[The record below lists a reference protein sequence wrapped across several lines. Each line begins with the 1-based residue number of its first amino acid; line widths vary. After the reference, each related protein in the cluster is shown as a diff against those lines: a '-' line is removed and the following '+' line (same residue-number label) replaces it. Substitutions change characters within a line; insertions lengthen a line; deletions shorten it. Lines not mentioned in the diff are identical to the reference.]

1 MITKSAQVS
10 AYLANPTHTAALR
23 VFVANSAGTLK
34 HVATLVP
41 GADPTISVE
50 IEESVDDHRHCTI
63 TLQRQVGYHSLAPLI
78 DNLTAGQPATALA
91 RKVVIDVA
99 IQPAGGDATLSSID
113 TFNGY
118 IDRIEWPDDMMVLQ
132 CSDQSAKLRDTFI
145 ERERVYGL
153 CTGAY
158 ATKGA
163 YIWNDKSDA
172 PALVVG
178 DLVLPSKLNA
188 NGHFYRV
195 TAAASPQLTTEP
207 TWPTGGGSTVV
218 SGGVTLTESGS
229 TSTTGIAV
237 ETIMQQILDD
247 NGLSAFTLSVP
258 VSPSWII
265 TPYIQQRE
273 SVLDALTV
281 FAEQIGWN
289 LRFSK
294 STFALTLSAPD
305 RAATVAV
312 KTIAATEE
320 CEFSELSEDITE
332 IRNVVA
338 GIYGD
343 ASSRDGEGAPTRIR
357 REVSDATSITKYG
370 RRFMEISEAS
380 NSNIDSSSEM
390 DQMINAVLADL
401 KEPTAIAS
409 ISFPVDPYLELG
421 DLIQFPADS
430 LRFQATQKLAIV
442 AMRDRYEAKGQRTT
456 ITVGGQPVARRTG
469 WLAMDTRIAEDRG
482 HQLQI
487 LDTQGPSVTITPTIG
502 GARTRIGGTV
512 YTRDPRAQG
521 FEVHISDTPGFTPSS
536 ATMVSNGE
544 QAATTVAQLV
554 PNKVYYT
561 KLVPY
566 AYNATRKIYGAPST
580 EQAFVAGRARSGH
593 YDPASTQGHLPLNGN
608 FEHAIDD
615 LSSFPPDHWALG
627 GLINAGDVAP
637 TWGASGS
644 VYFDTDT
651 DKGGMVKL
659 QAHATQRGALESSIF
674 EIRRGQEDLNF
685 HASIRL
691 AAASLGANKELTIRA
706 RFFSDADGSTA
717 VFTADQVFLGDGSSP
732 VLATNTWYDVW
743 WNMAG
748 FSGSSPVIPT
758 NANFCQI
765 TLFRGIAGST
775 ISGGT
780 NYGWDIGDVFVIEAD
795 LGGQFFVDFARI
807 RQDAAIDGDLTMG
820 GTITTPNLIVS
831 GLSHVR
837 AKTSSAGSYATGATI
852 QYGTEDYDTLNEYST
867 STYKFTATKAGKYLV
882 TAAIFCDTQSY
893 NSGNSVQ
900 LGVKKNSTVIAYGLR
915 AFAPSTASWFL
926 TSNVTTVID
935 LAVSD
940 TLEIIISHDRAAGN
954 VTLWTG
960 SSAGNYFCVERLS

>member
-23 VFVANSAGTLK
+23 VFVANSSGTLK

-63 TLQRQVGYHSLAPLI
+63 TLQRQLGFHSLAPLI

-99 IQPAGGDATLSSID
+99 IQPAGGDPTLSSID

-163 YIWNDKSDA
+163 YIWSNKSDW
-172 PALVVG
+172 PALAVG

-195 TAAASPQLTTEP
+195 TAAASPQLTAEP
-207 TWPTGGGSTVV
+207 VWPTGGGSTVV

-237 ETIMQQILDD
+237 ETIMQQILND

-265 TPYIQQRE
+265 TPYLQQRE

-320 CEFSELSEDITE
+320 VEFSELAIDITE
-332 IRNVVA
+332 VRNVIA

-357 REVSDATSITKYG
+357 REVSDATSIAKYG

-380 NSNIDSSSEM
+380 NSNIDSASEM

-401 KEPTAIAS
+401 KEPQAVAS
-409 ISFPVDPYLELG
+409 LSFPVDPYLELG
-421 DLIQFPADS
+421 DLIQLPADS

-456 ITVGGQPVARRTG
+456 IALAGQPVARRIG
-469 WLAMDTRIAEDRG
+469 WLAMDTRVSDDPG
-482 HQLQI
+482 HQLQL
-487 LDTQGPSVTITPTIG
+487 LDTQGPAVTITPTIG
-502 GARTRIGGTV
+502 GARTGVSGTV
-512 YTRDPRAQG
+512 FTKTPRGQG
-521 FEVHISDTPGFTPSS
+521 FEVHISDTAGFTPSS
-536 ATMVSNGE
+536 ATMVASGE
-544 QAATTVAQLV
+544 QASTEVAQLV
-554 PNKVYYT
+554 PNKTYHT

-566 AYNATRKIYGAPST
+566 VYNASRKVYGCPSV
-580 EQAFVAGRARSGH
+580 EQSFVAGRAKAGH
-593 YDPASTQGHLPLNGN
+593 YDASSTQSHLPLNGN
-608 FEHAIDD
+608 FEHALDD
-615 LSSFPPDHWALG
+615 LTTAPPDHWQVQTRPSETTEA
-627 GLINAGDVAP
+627 
-637 TWGASGS
+637 WGSGGS
-644 VYFDTDT
+644 VYYGSDST
-651 DKGGMVKL
+651 KGRYIEL
-659 QAHATQRGALESSIF
+659 RASATQRGNIVSSPF
-674 EIRRGQEDLNF
+674 EVRRGCRLF
-685 HASIRL
+685 SLYVSIMR
-691 AAASLGANKELTIRA
+691 T
-706 RFFSDADGSTA
+706 
-717 VFTADQVFLGDGSSP
+717 GSSAVSGKDLIVDIELYNDAALSSLVANNSIVFSGDSAGP
-732 VLATNTWYDVW
+732 YPSLSTWYD
-743 WNMAG
+743 AE
-748 FSGSSPVIPT
+748 GSYSPGSVT
-758 NANFCQI
+758 NANFAVVKLRRGTTGDNSFAWRVGDVYLVESDFAAFRAKSATLDAIVVDSFTAASFATNWGDTGGAYQTTGYMKDPMGFVHLRGQPKI
-765 TLFRGIAGST
+765 TTSTLTSTIFTLPAGSRPSKT
-775 ISGGT
+775 EQFTVRMGTGALSYVEIDTSGNVGYAASGG
-780 NYGWDIGDVFVIEAD
+780 GVLAD
-795 LGGQFFVDFARI
+795 AQSA
-807 RQDAAIDGDLTMG
+807 LTLAG
-820 GTITTPNLIVS
+820 IT
-831 GLSHVR
+831 
-837 AKTSSAGSYATGATI
+837 
-852 QYGTEDYDTLNEYST
+852 
-867 STYKFTATKAGKYLV
+867 F
-882 TAAIFCDTQSY
+882 
-893 NSGNSVQ
+893 
-900 LGVKKNSTVIAYGLR
+900 
-915 AFAPSTASWFL
+915 
-926 TSNVTTVID
+926 
-935 LAVSD
+935 
-940 TLEIIISHDRAAGN
+940 RAA
-954 VTLWTG
+954 
-960 SSAGNYFCVERLS
+960 